1 MPSQKM
7 ENQLRM
13 ALELPESVRQETLD
27 LDTGFSVAEDTWTV
41 IVRYVGDIDRLET
54 DGIIIEKLL
63 GGYAVVILPA
73 EQVDTFVA
81 EPEIIYMEK
90 PKRLNFAVTQG
101 KRSACF
107 AAVSEAPESLTGE
120 GVLIGIVDSGL
131 DFFHGDFR
139 NPDGT
144 TRLAAYWDQTA
155 EGEPPEGYRRGRL
168 YTEEEMNTLLAGEE
182 DGTFRT
188 ELDTSGHGTAV
199 AGIAAGNGRDQENG
213 QAGAAPGSRILA
225 VKLGVPGSRSFPR
238 TTELM
243 TGVDFLVR
251 TAQKM
256 GMPIAV
262 NISFGNNY
270 GSHSGDSL
278 IASYLNVAADY
289 GRTVICIGTGNEG
302 EMARHA
308 STVWQENVPEITEL
322 SVSPYQSSFNLQL
335 WKNYEDQTALLIVH
349 PDNRRYVLIEG
360 DPGLQQRRLG
370 ETDVLIYYGEPAP
383 YSMQQELY
391 VEFVPRGSY
400 VDAGV
405 WKIVAYPY
413 RIIRGSH
420 DYWLP
425 SGDGVQPGT
434 IFLKPDPERT
444 MTEPSPA
451 AMCIAVAA
459 YNSLSQIYA
468 PFSGRGYPRQ
478 TALIHPVLAAPGVDI
493 QTARAGG
500 GYTTVTGT
508 SFATPFVT
516 GAAAL
521 LMEWG
526 IVRGN
531 DPYLYGQKVKAYLI
545 SGARRIPSEREYPN
559 PRVGYGVLCVGD
571 SLPG

>member
-27 LDTGFSVAEDTWTV
+27 LDTGFSEEEDTWTV

-54 DGIIIEKLL
+54 SGITITKLL
-63 GGYAVVILPA
+63 GGFAVATLPA
-73 EQVDTFVA
+73 SRIDTFAV

-90 PKRLNFAVTQG
+90 PKRLNFAVAQG

-107 AAVSEAPESLTGE
+107 AQVSDPPENLTGE

-131 DFFHGDFR
+131 DFFHDDFR
-139 NPDGT
+139 NSDGT
-144 TRLAAYWDQTA
+144 TRLAAYWDQTG
-155 EGEPPEGYRRGRL
+155 EGRPPRGYRRGRL
-168 YTEEEMNTLLAGEE
+168 YTEEEINALLAGEE
-182 DGTFRT
+182 ESARAG
-188 ELDTSGHGTAV
+188 LDASGHGTAV
-199 AGIAAGNGRDQENG
+199 AGIAAGNGRGQENG

-225 VKLGVPGSRSFPR
+225 VKLGTPGSRSFPR

-251 TAQKM
+251 TAQEM

-278 IASYLNVAADY
+278 MASYLNVAADY

-302 EMARHA
+302 ELARHA
-308 STVWQENVPEITEL
+308 SSVWEEGVPEVTEL
-322 SVSPYQSSFNLQL
+322 SVSEYQTSFNLQL
-335 WKNYEDQTALLIVH
+335 WKDYEDRTALVIVH

-360 DPGLQQRRLG
+360 DPGLQERRLG
-370 ETDVLIYYGEPAP
+370 QTDVLIYYGQPAP

-391 VEFVPRGSY
+391 IEFIPRDSY
-400 VDAGV
+400 VDEGV

-413 RIIRGSH
+413 RIIRGEH

-425 SGDGVQPGT
+425 SGDGVQAGT

-459 YNSLSQIYA
+459 YNSVTQVYA

-478 TALIHPVLAAPGVDI
+478 TALIHPVLAAPGVNI
-493 QTARAGG
+493 RTSRAGG
-500 GYTTVTGT
+500 GQITVTGT

-559 PRVGYGVLCVGD
+559 PRVGFGVLCVGD